1 MRAAVDL
8 LPYAHPSVAGARALT
23 GVLAPKSHWSPRD
36 LARLTRIFATR
47 AADELH
53 QAARFDPVEP
63 WRLRLAATEQVEVWL
78 QTWTPWQGT
87 GPHGHGDSAGAY
99 TILLGEL
106 TGTWRP
112 GQGRTRQA
120 VRAAGSGASFAAGS
134 VHSLQNRGSIE
145 AISVHAYSPPLS
157 QA

>member
-23 GVLAPKSHWSPRD
+23 GVLAPRSNWSPRD

-47 AADELH
+47 ATEELH

-63 WRLRLAATEQVEVWL
+63 WRLRLAATGQVEVWL
-78 QTWTPWQGT
+78 QTWTPWQAT

-106 TGTWRP
+106 TGTWQTGRD
-112 GQGRTRQA
+112 RTRQA
-120 VRAAGSGASFAAGS
+120 VRAAGSGASFVAGS

-145 AISVHAYSPPLS
+145 AISVHAYSPPLAQS
-157 QA
+157 